1 MKKTTLKATEAAML
15 PMDGQ
20 TLQDIRFSQ
29 STILNMYKNIH
40 YHATQIA
47 RLAMRLDDDEASVID
62 AGLELRD
69 IRMCATYMS
78 QHLGIAK
85 NLLENIGEDVMKIS
99 RKRMEYVTSQKK
111 LQQQREALQRQ
122 VHEVNA
128 KREKRQAEK
137 AADATE

>member
-29 STILNMYKNIH
+29 STILNTFKDIH

-47 RLAMRLDDDEASVID
+47 RLAMRLDDDEARVID

-85 NLLENIGEDVMKIS
+85 MLLENIGEDLMVIS
-99 RKRMEYVTSQKK
+99 RKRMDYITMRKK
-111 LQQQREALQRQ
+111 LQQQREALQKKVQ
-122 VHEVNA
+122 EAND
-128 KREKRQAEK
+128 KREKRQQ
-137 AADATE
+137 